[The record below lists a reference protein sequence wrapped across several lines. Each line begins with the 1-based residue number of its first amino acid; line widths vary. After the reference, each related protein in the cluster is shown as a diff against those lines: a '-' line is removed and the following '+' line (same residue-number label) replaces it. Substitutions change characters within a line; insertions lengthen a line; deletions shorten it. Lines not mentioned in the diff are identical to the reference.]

1 MELTHAAIS
10 PNAAIHGHSTIAW
23 VGHST
28 GMTSA
33 RDLSRQR
40 RVLEEKTQRIRQE
53 FAEGDKESNLA
64 LVLIR
69 SSSSAASREHTHYTR
84 MLISRA
90 P

>member
-1 MELTHAAIS
+1 
-10 PNAAIHGHSTIAW
+10 
-23 VGHST
+23 
-28 GMTSA
+28 MTSA

-40 RVLEEKTQRIRQE
+40 RVLEEKTQMIRQE

-64 LVLIR
+64 LVLFR